1 MFVGGLPF
9 GVGEDD
15 VRKFLQENVP
25 NAQKIR
31 VPMNRLSNSIK
42 GIAFVELGSDA
53 DNTSVISQAS
63 NLEMSGR
70 PLKIN
75 ESMPKVSKR
84 PPLGPSVALGGRGGY
99 RGGNSG
105 VGSRGG
111 SFSGS
116 FSGSFR
122 NGFDGR
128 VESTDRDRLL
138 LQGGFNLER
147 QRQLLAPRQYGYGF
161 NADPEW

>member
-15 VRKFLQENVP
+15 VRKFLQENIP

-42 GIAFVELGSDA
+42 GIAFVELGPDA
-53 DNTSVISQAS
+53 DVTSVISQVS

-84 PPLGPSVALGGRGGY
+84 PSLGGRGGY
-99 RGGNSG
+99 RGGTSG
-105 VGSRGG
+105 VGSWGG

-116 FSGSFR
+116 FGGGSFR
-122 NGFDGR
+122 NGFNGG
-128 VESTDRDRLL
+128 VESINRDRLL
-138 LQGGFNLER
+138 HGIPLDR
-147 QRQLLAPRQYGYGF
+147 QRQLLTRQYGNGF